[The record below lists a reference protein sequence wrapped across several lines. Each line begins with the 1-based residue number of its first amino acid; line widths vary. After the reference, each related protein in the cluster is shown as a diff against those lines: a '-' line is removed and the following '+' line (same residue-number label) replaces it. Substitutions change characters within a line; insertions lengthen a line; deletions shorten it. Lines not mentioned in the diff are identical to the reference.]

1 MFKGDCQ
8 MRKQAITFLSLFT
21 LILVLSIYY
30 LLVPPV
36 EKDEVKVSAKQSSS
50 IEIMQEE
57 LQQLHE
63 NSISENNDVIA
74 SSKSSE
80 SEINSALSSINKTK
94 EIMKKEKE
102 IVQLLKEK
110 GYKECYV
117 EMTEKNIKVVVNLK
131 EGSSKDA
138 NTIIKTIRQYLN
150 TIYDIEV
157 KFVTE

>member
-1 MFKGDCQ
+1 

-36 EKDEVKVSAKQSSS
+36 KEENVSVSNEQSST
-50 IEIMQEE
+50 IDVMQNE
-57 LQQLHE
+57 LDQLHE
-63 NSISENNDVIA
+63 NNISDNNDVIA

-80 SEINSALSSINKTK
+80 KEINTALSSISKTK

-102 IVQLLKEK
+102 IVNLLNKN
-110 GYKECYV
+110 GYKESYV
-117 EMTEKNIKVVVNLK
+117 EINDINIKVVVNLK
-131 EGSSKDA
+131 KGTSKDA
-138 NTIIKTIRQYLN
+138 NKIIKAIHKYLDN
-150 TIYDIEV
+150 NYDVEV

>member
-1 MFKGDCQ
+1 

-36 EKDEVKVSAKQSSS
+36 EEESVSVSNEESST
-50 IEIMQEE
+50 IDVMQNE
-57 LQQLHE
+57 LDQLHE
-63 NSISENNDVIA
+63 NSISDNNDVIA

-80 SEINSALSSINKTK
+80 KEINTALSSINKTK

-102 IVQLLKEK
+102 IVSLLNKK

-117 EMTEKNIKVVVNLK
+117 EMTDTNIKVVVNLK
-131 EGSSKDA
+131 KGSSKDA
-138 NTIIKTIRQYLN
+138 NTIIKTIHNYLN
-150 TIYDIEV
+150 DNYDIEV

>member
-1 MFKGDCQ
+1 

-36 EKDEVKVSAKQSSS
+36 KEENVSVSNEQSST
-50 IEIMQEE
+50 IDVMQNE
-57 LQQLHE
+57 LDQLHE
-63 NSISENNDVIA
+63 NNISDNNDVIA

-80 SEINSALSSINKTK
+80 KEINTALSSISKTK

-102 IVQLLKEK
+102 IVNLLNKN
-110 GYKECYV
+110 GYKESYV
-117 EMTEKNIKVVVNLK
+117 EINDTNIKVVVNLK
-131 EGSSKDA
+131 KGTSKDA
-138 NTIIKTIRQYLN
+138 NKIIKAIHKYLDN
-150 TIYDIEV
+150 NYDVEV

>member
-1 MFKGDCQ
+1 

>member
-1 MFKGDCQ
+1 

-74 SSKSSE
+74 SSKSSQ
-80 SEINSALSSINKTK
+80 SEINSALASINKTK
-94 EIMKKEKE
+94 DIMKKEKE

-110 GYKECYV
+110 GYKECFV